1 MILKLVGLGT
11 SAKVSFNT
19 DFANYTVATNTVVA
33 PAADNSSMASFDTSN
48 LELAV
53 VDFETEALANIIA
66 ATVAAATA
74 AAATAA
80 ADITV
85 ITIIITYKLVA
96 LRITDSK

>member
-1 MILKLVGLGT
+1 MILKQVGLGT

-33 PAADNSSMASFDTSN
+33 PTADNSSMASFDTSN
-48 LELAV
+48 LKLAV
-53 VDFETEALANIIA
+53 VDFETEALTNIIA
-66 ATVAAATA
+66 ATTAAAT
-74 AAATAA
+74 AATAA
-80 ADITV
+80 ADFTV

>member
-1 MILKLVGLGT
+1 MILKQVGLGT

-33 PAADNSSMASFDTSN
+33 PTADNSSMASFDTIN
-48 LELAV
+48 LKLAV
-53 VDFETEALANIIA
+53 VDFETEALTNIIA
-66 ATVAAATA
+66 ATAATA
-74 AAATAA
+74 ATAA
-80 ADITV
+80 DVTV